1 MRQVCC
7 LATGNDLSVQSKPI
21 RELKSSSPAWSNID
35 PLAPAVARAAKS
47 KTHKHSS
54 VVLEDTCVLVHV
66 GEVTKQQWWRDRTFD
81 ADGLGSAQGCFLL
94 KGSVKTVQ

>member
-35 PLAPAVARAAKS
+35 ALAPAKS

-54 VVLEDTCVLVHV
+54 VVVEDACVLVHV
-66 GEVTKQQWWRDRTFD
+66 GEATKQQWWRDTTFD
-81 ADGLGSAQGCFLL
+81 ADGLASAQGCFLL